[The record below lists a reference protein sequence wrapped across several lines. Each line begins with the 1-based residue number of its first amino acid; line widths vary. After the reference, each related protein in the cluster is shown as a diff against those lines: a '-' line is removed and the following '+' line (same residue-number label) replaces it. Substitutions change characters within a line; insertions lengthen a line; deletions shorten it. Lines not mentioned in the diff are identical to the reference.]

1 MKSPAAARRMPTM
14 VARGELERQVMVLLW
29 RSTGPLTVADVQELL
44 VRDRDLA
51 YTTVMTVLDRLAKKG
66 LARRERRGRA
76 WCYEPADPQSVVLAR
91 EMAGLLRDVPAEVR
105 DEALRLLSKSL
116 SRPSPT
122 P

>member
-1 MKSPAAARRMPTM
+1 MM
-14 VARGELERQVMVLLW
+14 ARGELERQVMVLLW
-29 RSTGPLTVADVQELL
+29 RAGEPLTVADVQGLL
-44 VRDRDLA
+44 IRDRDLA

-76 WCYEPADPQSVVLAR
+76 WCYEPTDPQAR

-105 DEALRLLSKSL
+105 DEALRLLSESL
-116 SRPSPT
+116 SLPSPT

>member
-1 MKSPAAARRMPTM
+1 MM
-14 VARGELERQVMVLLW
+14 ARGELERQVMVLLW
-29 RSTGPLTVADVQELL
+29 RAGEPLTVADVQGLL
-44 VRDRDLA
+44 IRDRDLA

-76 WCYEPADPQSVVLAR
+76 WYYEPADPQSVVLAR

-105 DEALRLLSKSL
+105 DEALRLLSESL
-116 SRPSPT
+116 SLPSPT

>member
-1 MKSPAAARRMPTM
+1 M

-29 RSTGPLTVADVQELL
+29 RAGEPLTVADVQEFL
-44 VRDRDLA
+44 VRDLA

-76 WCYEPADPQSVVLAR
+76 WCYQPAEPQQVVLAR
-91 EMAGLLRDVPAEVR
+91 EMAGLLHDVPVGVR
-105 DEALRLLSKSL
+105 DEALRLLAESL
-116 SRPSPT
+116 IPPPRSFSSPSSPA

>member
-1 MKSPAAARRMPTM
+1 M
-14 VARGELERQVMVLLW
+14 ARGELERQVMVLLW
-29 RSTGPLTVADVQELL
+29 RAGEPLTVADVQEFL
-44 VRDRDLA
+44 VRDLA

-76 WCYEPADPQSVVLAR
+76 WYYEPADPQSVVLAR

-105 DEALRLLSKSL
+105 DEALRLLSESL
-116 SRPSPT
+116 SSPSPN